1 MIRDYDK
8 PLCGKLDDGVE
19 FSLQGSWTF
28 AHLDVL
34 AVFSD
39 WRIDLSLGPGL
50 SLLQTQKFGGG

>member
-1 MIRDYDK
+1 MITDDDK
-8 PLCGKLDDGVE
+8 PLCWKLNDGVE
-19 FSLQGSWTF
+19 FSLQSSWTF

-34 AVFSD
+34 AVFRD